1 MLYELA
7 IATDKNLSHLARI
20 RRRPRCD
27 FDDRHDN
34 KSPSGVAGMRIREFA
49 NTCGYM
55 SLVLAET
62 DYHRGFI
69 GIVISFVRMSIHGC
83 IRDIF
88 TFALCAKSAAQSRSK
103 IRYLRVDIRSHLDIV
118 IAILYTILKTYRG
131 DGFASSL

>member
-69 GIVISFVRMSIHGC
+69 GVVISFVRISIHGC
-83 IRDIF
+83 IRDVF
-88 TFALCAKSAAQSRSK
+88 TLCAKYQPRKAAPK
-103 IRYLRVDIRSHLDIV
+103 LDI
-118 IAILYTILKTYRG
+118 
-131 DGFASSL
+131 FASILDLILISLAIQS

>member
-55 SLVLAET
+55 SLVLAGCLYT
-62 DYHRGFI
+62 DVSEIY
-69 GIVISFVRMSIHGC
+69 
-83 IRDIF
+83 
-88 TFALCAKSAAQSRSK
+88 SRS
-103 IRYLRVDIRSHLDIV
+103 RYVQNQPHKAAPKLDV
-118 IAILYTILKTYRG
+118 SASTLDRILI
-131 DGFASSL
+131 SL